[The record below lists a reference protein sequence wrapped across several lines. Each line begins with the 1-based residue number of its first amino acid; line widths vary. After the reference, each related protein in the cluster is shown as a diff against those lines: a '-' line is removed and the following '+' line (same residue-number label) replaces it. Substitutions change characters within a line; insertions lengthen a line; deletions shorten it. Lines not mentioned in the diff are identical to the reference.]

1 MCSEACNLFP
11 ILETAFEDDVKK
23 SDDFEVELGDRFG
36 EAQTVSE
43 EVS

>member
-1 MCSEACNLFP
+1 MCSEVCNLFP
-11 ILETAFEDDVKK
+11 LWETAFEDVLKK

-36 EAQTVSE
+36 EARTVSD